1 MIKTKAYAK
10 INLNL
15 HLLPKIPANDL
26 YPTQFI
32 NCQIDLYDELLFK
45 RSPYIDIISDNPD
58 LPRREH
64 NLAYKA
70 ACLLKRIIN
79 KPSLGVKIYLTKNI
93 PVKAGFGGGSSDAAA
108 TVKSLLKLWQ
118 ISLTEKQLGQLA
130 ENLGKDVFYFLKG
143 GLCEVLGDGNI
154 VRRLSLTLPTFYLV
168 IICPEKT
175 KPSTSWMYKNLNA
188 DNIGKNSEK
197 FELLKKGLK
206 QNNKTL
212 ILNSL
217 FNDFER
223 LIMSKFPEVPDI
235 KQHLYNNGARKILVA
250 GSGLSVVGFFLDKK
264 SANIAFCQLKVK
276 YKNIIISQTL

>member
-10 INLNL
+10 LNLNL
-15 HLLPKIPANDL
+15 HLLPKKLANDL
-26 YPTQFI
+26 YPVQFL
-32 NCQIDLYDELLFK
+32 NCQIDLYDELLFEK
-45 RSPYIDIISDNPD
+45 SKYIDVISDNPD
-58 LPRREH
+58 LPKKEH

-70 ACLLKRIIN
+70 ACLLKRIID
-79 KPSLGVKIYLTKNI
+79 KPNLGVKIYLTKNI
-93 PVKAGFGGGSSDAAA
+93 PIKAGFGGGSSDAAA

-118 ISLTEKQLGQLA
+118 ISLTEKQLVQLA

-143 GLCEVLGDGNI
+143 GLCEVLGDGNV

-175 KPSTSWMYKNLNA
+175 KPSTGWMYKNLNA
-188 DNIGKNSEK
+188 NDIGKNIEK

-206 QNNKTL
+206 QKNKT
-212 ILNSL
+212 ITLNNL

-223 LIMSKFPEVPDI
+223 FIMSKFPEVADI
-235 KQHLYNNGARKILVA
+235 KQHLYNNGAHKILVA

-264 SANIAFCQLKVK
+264 SAANAFHQLKVR
-276 YKNIIISQTL
+276 YKNIFISQTL